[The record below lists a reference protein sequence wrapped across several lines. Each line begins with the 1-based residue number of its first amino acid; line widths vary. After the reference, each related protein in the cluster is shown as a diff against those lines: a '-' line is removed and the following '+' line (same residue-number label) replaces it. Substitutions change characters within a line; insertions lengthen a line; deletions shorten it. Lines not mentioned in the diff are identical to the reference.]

1 MKLLHQPEPCKV
13 LLEPVGAGVR
23 VQAVRYR
30 GVVWTVRVTLEIWV
44 YHSAWW
50 TGAALEGERREYH
63 ILGTS
68 HGEITVYQTRGGWFV
83 AGWFD

>member
-13 LLEPVGAGVR
+13 LLEPVGTGIR

-30 GVVWTVRVTLEIWV
+30 GAVWKVRTTLEVWI

-50 TGAALEGERREYH
+50 TSAALEGERREYH

-68 HGEITVYQTRGGWFV
+68 HGEITVYQARQGWFV